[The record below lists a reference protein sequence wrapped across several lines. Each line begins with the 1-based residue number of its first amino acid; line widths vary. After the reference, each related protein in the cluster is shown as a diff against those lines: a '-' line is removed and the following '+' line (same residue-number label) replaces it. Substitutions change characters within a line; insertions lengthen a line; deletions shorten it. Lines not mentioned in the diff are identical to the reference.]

1 MIVMLFRIVCIIVVL
16 GGWGMGLICVCFIVS
31 DFWGDFIGF
40 SLQYINSIKTIVP
53 PNIYRV
59 ELPNTFQ

>member
-16 GGWGMGLICVCFIVS
+16 GGGMGLICVCFIVS
-31 DFWGDFIGF
+31 DFWEDFIGF
-40 SLQYINSIKTIVP
+40 SLQYINSIKTTVP
-53 PNIYRV
+53 LNIYRV